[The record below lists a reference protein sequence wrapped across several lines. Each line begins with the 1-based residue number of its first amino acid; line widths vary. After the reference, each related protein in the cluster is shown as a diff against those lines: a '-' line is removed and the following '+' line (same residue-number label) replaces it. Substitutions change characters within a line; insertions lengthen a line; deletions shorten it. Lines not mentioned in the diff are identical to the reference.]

1 MEGIREKPR
10 DEWKWEVS
18 QGPAALDEADADDGS
33 PAAAHK
39 LKGGDHLDRSKSQGG
54 GAPEE
59 PCSHPQLDGWREGA
73 RKAGRYEQGDEETD
87 GTVAANLVGK
97 DPGKEDSYAGASKE
111 DEGGNLGHDLVAAH
125 QVPVLDDRVLELAGV
140 IVPLLAGNQLDVV
153 SMALDINLV
162 PSPVSILIF

>member
-1 MEGIREKPR
+1 M
-10 DEWKWEVS
+10 
-18 QGPAALDEADADDGS
+18 
-33 PAAAHK
+33 
-39 LKGGDHLDRSKSQGG
+39 
-54 GAPEE
+54 
-59 PCSHPQLDGWREGA
+59 
-73 RKAGRYEQGDEETD
+73 
-87 GTVAANLVGK
+87 AANLVGK